1 MNHHDYS
8 SELTVDAIKK
18 LGTTYRSKDSEQK
31 RRTADAVG
39 SDLEDVEICMFSLLY
54 GSTARG
60 TSVSID
66 VGEFSY
72 ESDIDIVC
80 FIDSTLLGSE
90 SLLDVYKQIFSIEAS
105 VGKVEITVYDIA
117 MVDRVLNDDPL
128 AAILFARRFDSG
140 VILHGESAATTYR
153 KMLEERLEANDLSEL
168 YETLESMYQSYA
180 EAHVNDT
187 KFRLLVALSYIEG
200 TALENISVYEDGEY
214 ESKWVE

>member
-1 MNHHDYS
+1 MGHHDYS
-8 SELTVDAIKK
+8 SELTADAIKK
-18 LGTTYRSKDSEQK
+18 LGTTYRSEDSEQK

-39 SDLEDVEICMFSLLY
+39 SDLAEIEICMFSLLY

-72 ESDIDIVC
+72 NSDIDIVC
-80 FIDSTLLGSE
+80 FIDSTLLDSE
-90 SLLDVYKQIFSIEAS
+90 SLLEVYKQIFSIEAS
-105 VGKVEITVYDIA
+105 MDKVEITVYDIA
-117 MVDRVLNDDPL
+117 IVDRVLNDDPS

-140 VILHGESAATTYR
+140 VILHGESAAITYR
-153 KMLEERLEANDLSEL
+153 KMLEERLEANDLFKL

-187 KFRLLVALSYIEG
+187 KFRLLVALSHTED
-200 TALENISVYEDGEY
+200 TTLKNITIYEDGEY

>member
-1 MNHHDYS
+1 MKYHDYS

-31 RRTADAVG
+31 RRTADAVS
-39 SDLEDVEICMFSLLY
+39 SDLEDIEICMFSLLY

-80 FIDSTLLGSE
+80 FIDSTLLGAE

-105 VGKVEITVYDIA
+105 MDKVEITVYDIA
-117 MVDRVLNDDPL
+117 IVNRVLNDDPL
-128 AAILFARRFDSG
+128 AAILFAHQFDSR
-140 VILHGESAATTYR
+140 VVLHGESTANNYR
-153 KMLEERLEANDLSEL
+153 EMLKERLKANELLEL
-168 YETLESMYQSYA
+168 YETLESMFQSYA
-180 EAHVNDT
+180 EAHINDT
-187 KFRLLVALSYIEG
+187 KFRLLVALSHMEDIG
-200 TALENISVYEDGEY
+200 LEDVSVYEDGEY
-214 ESKWVE
+214 KSKWP